1 MEMNDFV
8 HQMIKFN
15 QSLFNSTFETSVQF
29 QNQVEKAGNSMMD
42 QVEWL
47 PGEGRK
53 IYETAMEAYKAGR
66 SNFKTYIDE
75 GFHQAGNLFS

>member
-1 MEMNDFV
+1 MEMNAFF

-29 QNQVEKAGNSMMD
+29 QDQVEKAGNSMMD
-42 QVEWL
+42 QFEWL

-53 IYETAMEAYKAGR
+53 IYDTAVEAYKAGR

-75 GFHQAGNLFS
+75 GFQQAGNLFS

>member
-29 QNQVEKAGNSMMD
+29 QDQVEKAGNSMMD
-42 QVEWL
+42 QAEWL

-53 IYETAMEAYKAGR
+53 IYDAAVETYKAGR

-75 GFHQAGNLFS
+75 GFQQAGNLFR